1 MTFREFIKAAFG
13 ILAIITFM
21 VVIWF
26 GLQVSCDLA
35 IGKETCWEIGEE
47 D

>member
-1 MTFREFIKAAFG
+1 MTFREFIKTAFA
-13 ILAIITFM
+13 ILTIIAFM

-35 IGKETCWEIGEE
+35 IGKEICWEIGEE